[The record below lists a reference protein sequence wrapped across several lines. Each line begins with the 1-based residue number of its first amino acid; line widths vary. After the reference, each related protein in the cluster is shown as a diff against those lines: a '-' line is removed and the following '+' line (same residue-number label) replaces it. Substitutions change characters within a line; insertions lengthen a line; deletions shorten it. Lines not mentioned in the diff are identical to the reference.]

1 MSWSIYKSGT
11 VEEVVN
17 ALEEQS
23 KTLSDQSKEEYDAAL
38 PHLVALVKENVG
50 VNINLS
56 AYGHGSKN
64 ADGTYANKNCQV
76 DIKTTI

>member
-11 VEEVVN
+11 VEEVVK

-23 KTLSDQSKEEYDAAL
+23 NNLSDQSKEEYDSAL

-50 VNINLS
+50 GNIDLS
-56 AYGHGSKN
+56 AYGHGYKN
-64 ADGTYANKNCQV
+64 SDGTYADKNCQV
-76 DIKTTI
+76 TIKKV